1 MKKTWL
7 VGLVICAAMS
17 LMVMAPVFACVDEN
31 GNAMEGVDCV
41 AADEEE
47 DEAATGEGLILSV
60 DAIDYGYLSELG
72 RTYTQTFTIENKST
86 EVRAIR
92 VSAEKPDTDKIGDDA
107 KLAADWL
114 AFVGGVHYFE
124 IPAGE
129 SKVVSMR
136 VTVPVDAKSGS
147 QYAVIKIE
155 DTTAGET
162 KELSVRMTVATDGLA
177 FGGEVVKNYA
187 TPVGLS
193 DKVHAGVTV
202 KNSGNAGFVATYS
215 VRVSPRFGLQEWQDV
230 VSGETQEVYSGA
242 ETEFTVGD
250 EDAAI
255 GYGIFTVE
263 QRIVYVNSD
272 GSQVEEVSTR
282 TVLNVPVWLM
292 ATIGGV
298 LAILILLIAILG
310 IVKKK
315 KAEDAERPRVVASKK
330 KENAEQL
337 RTTAKKTKK
346 KIEIQM

>member
-41 AADEEE
+41 VADEEG
-47 DEAATGEGLILSV
+47 DEAAISEGLVLSV

-72 RTYTQTFTIENKST
+72 RTYTQTFAIENKST
-86 EVRAIR
+86 EARAIK
-92 VSAEKPDTDKIGDDA
+92 VSAEKPDTDKIGDDV

-215 VRVSPRFGLQEWQDV
+215 VRVSPRFGLQEWQDI
-230 VSGETQEVYSGA
+230 VSGETQEVYPGA

-282 TVLNVPVWLM
+282 TVLNMPVWLV

-298 LAILILLIAILG
+298 LVVLVLSIVILN

-315 KAEDAERPRVVASKK
+315 KAEDAEQPRVALKK
-330 KENAEQL
+330 KEGAEQS